1 MKEKTDLEK
10 CKEEA
15 RKFLKY
21 QTDDYEGHPLFF
33 CKYVSVRGRQVNL
46 NEHPSTVKRKLKE
59 KKEEIEAL
67 TEFEDFA
74 KIIQNT
80 WFQFDFLKN
89 TIEYL
94 DKKDFSL
101 YVKHICRKALHFV
114 GYFDISLKYLRM
126 AQKEYLMTKEE
137 YKKLE
142 DVVTVYS
149 IFDGKNF
156 EERMKTLVWYTNLEE
171 VRRWTGN
178 GYIYKLKINKE
189 DIFMYG
195 HPFYNYELIL
205 DYTKLYDL
213 ELVEKQTPPLTK
225 KEIMTANAKEEINK
239 IMYIDLFICDKK
251 VKHTYYPR
259 GLGVQSSS
267 YNQNIADEEKRKYE
281 LKADNRYFKQKLSKL
296 KALKPKISARKRRA
310 IDYAIDRCSLEV
322 FEKYAFSECLYH
334 IHSKYQEKIEQVNE
348 SIYIYTMALIEN
360 EEEMN
365 KLGL

>member
-33 CKYVSVRGRQVNL
+33 CKYVSVRGRPVNL

-80 WFQFDFLKN
+80 WFQFNFLKN
-89 TIEYL
+89 TIEHI

-126 AQKEYLMTKEE
+126 AQQEYLMSANELAG
-137 YKKLE
+137 LE
-142 DVVTVYS
+142 DIVTVYK
-149 IFDGKNF
+149 IFDDLNSEKPI
-156 EERMKTLVWYTNLEE
+156 KTLVWNKSLEE
-171 VRRWTGN
+171 MRKREGN
-178 GYIYKLKINKE
+178 GYIYKLKIKKE
-189 DIFMYG
+189 DIFMYANA
-195 HPFYNYELIL
+195 YTDTELML

-213 ELVEKQTPPLTK
+213 ELVEKQKAPPTK
-225 KEIMTANAKEEINK
+225 EEIMIAKAKGDINK
-239 IMYIDLFICDKK
+239 IMHLELFILDKK
-251 VKHTYYPR
+251 VRHTCY
-259 GLGVQSSS
+259 LGGIKVKSSS
-267 YNQNIADEEKRKYE
+267 NNQNITDEEKRKYE
-281 LKADNRYFKQKLSKL
+281 LIADNRNFKSKISKL
-296 KALKPKISARKRRA
+296 KSLKSKIAAVKKKA
-310 IDYAIDRCSLEV
+310 IEYTIESCSIEN
-322 FEKYAFSECLYH
+322 FEKVAFSECLYH